1 MERAI
6 SATDANQRFSQVLRD
21 VTNGDSYVVTSRGKP
36 VARVVPVDQEDQVQR
51 VEEMLEFFRQQPR
64 RYSGPWKREDLY
76 D

>member
-51 VEEMLEFFRQQPR
+51 VDEMLEFFRQQPR